1 MEQPRQYEREVSPQ
15 SFPET
20 PPPQPADYNSFTL
33 NTVMELQ
40 KTVGGLDQAIQ
51 SLTSTVE
58 SQGKILNR
66 ILYSIVFAAG
76 GLFVFG
82 FFGRLL
88 FSKLDV
94 LLSFIQSLPPS
105 G

>member
-1 MEQPRQYEREVSPQ
+1 MLQ
-15 SFPET
+15 
-20 PPPQPADYNSFTL
+20 TL
-33 NTVMELQ
+33 MELQ
-40 KTVGGLDQAIQ
+40 KSTGSLEQSIK

-76 GLFVFG
+76 GIFVLG
-82 FFGRLL
+82 FFGKLL
-88 FSKLDV
+88 FSKLDL
-94 LLSFIQSLPPS
+94 LLSFIQSLPSP

>member
-1 MEQPRQYEREVSPQ
+1 MEQPGQHEQEVPPQ
-15 SFPET
+15 NFPET
-20 PPPQPADYNSFTL
+20 PPPQPTDYASFTL
-33 NTVMELQ
+33 QTVMELQ
-40 KTVGGLDQAIQ
+40 KTVGGLDQAIK

-94 LLSFIQSLPPS
+94 LLSFIQSLSPP